1 MCRPN
6 KALHLNEFKRLKVAF
21 GCSLEHITFWERKKG
36 ENGERARAW
45 EKIKL
50 WCDSFPLFSSK
61 RSRNLQDND
70 LKRFKVRK
78 QKPNFTFYDFDFGG
92 NALT

>member
-1 MCRPN
+1 MLILTTSR
-6 KALHLNEFKRLKVAF
+6 
-21 GCSLEHITFWERKKG
+21 FWERKEG

-50 WCDSFPLFSSK
+50 WCDFFPLFASK
-61 RSRNLQDND
+61 RSSNLQEND

-78 QKPNFTFYDFDFGG
+78 QNSNFTFYDFDFGG
-92 NALT
+92 KALT